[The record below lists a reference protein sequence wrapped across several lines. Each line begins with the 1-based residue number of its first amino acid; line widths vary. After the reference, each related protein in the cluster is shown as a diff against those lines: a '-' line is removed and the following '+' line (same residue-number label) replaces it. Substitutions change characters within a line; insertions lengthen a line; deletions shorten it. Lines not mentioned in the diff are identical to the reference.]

1 MDFNFLGYTF
11 RRRLCKNRKRNS
23 LSVSFTLTVS
33 KVAMKSMR
41 LKIRSV
47 RVRMRMPTEMSAEQL
62 AKWLNPIASGW
73 IAYFDR
79 YYRSALWYLSA
90 RKQSEGIA

>member
-41 LKIRSV
+41 LKIRIV
-47 RVRMRMPTEMSAEQL
+47 CVRMPTEMSAEQL

>member
-41 LKIRSV
+41 LKIRIV
-47 RVRMRMPTEMSAEQL
+47 CVRMPTEMSAEQL

-73 IAYFDR
+73 IDYFDR
-79 YYRSALWYLSA
+79 YY
-90 RKQSEGIA
+90 

>member
-11 RRRLCKNRKRNS
+11 RRRLCKTRKRNS

-41 LKIRSV
+41 LKIRIV
-47 RVRMRMPTEMSAEQL
+47 CVRMPTEMSAEQL

>member
-47 RVRMRMPTEMSAEQL
+47 LVRMPTEMSAEQL

>member
-11 RRRLCKNRKRNS
+11 RCRLCKNRKRNS

-41 LKIRSV
+41 LKIRSM
-47 RVRMRMPTEMSAEQL
+47 RVRMYTEMSAEQL
-62 AKWLNPIASGW
+62 AKWLNPITSGW